1 MNSTSVENSD
11 HNKLTKE
18 VGFSNCFIPT
28 LLDNDCS
35 QPLSP
40 MYTPEEMQQINRAK
54 EEYLEQYNFQYCVDA
69 NKYAIL
75 LKIGQGSFG

>member
-1 MNSTSVENSD
+1 M
-11 HNKLTKE
+11 
-18 VGFSNCFIPT
+18 
-28 LLDNDCS
+28 DNDCS
-35 QPLSP
+35 RPLSP
-40 MYTPEEMQQINRAK
+40 TYNREEIQRKNRAK